1 MGFGPVTVTRRATA
15 IRIATKPRAAFSI
28 GSRLA
33 RLEGGVSNALLSG
46 MAGGQISID
55 VMDYEALADAD
66 VSVFRWMDALKAELG
81 LEAAGYDQVL
91 ASKVEAGRAL
101 AVLETLLGDDRA
113 GQAVGRIADATRG
126 RSLTIGDLIAGEV
139 MEAAGLGVKIS
150 ALDLASTVLE
160 IGNGERQLTL
170 DLGARA
176 GLADLDIDLAIGE
189 RPNGS
194 PWLAVTGDGQP
205 VIRTAQARLRLRART
220 AQSLAGL
227 AQVTLPVVVELAA
240 SEARLAG
247 IDCPADR
254 VTLEARPGLARAWV
268 GEVGDAALSDFKRP
282 LAPTQGT
289 LVSVSGLA
297 RVKARADTEIADQ
310 GFQSLTFSEGD
321 IAAERI
327 RTVSTREAGR
337 SLISTLLG
345 RLDVEVQALGLGL
358 GLGGLASAAEA
369 LLTPLGPVLDGVLNP
384 LLDALGLNLG
394 QFDRTAGARP
404 RRLLGS
410 GA

>member
-1 MGFGPVTVTRRATA
+1 
-15 IRIATKPRAAFSI
+15 
-28 GSRLA
+28 
-33 RLEGGVSNALLSG
+33 
-46 MAGGQISID
+46 
-55 VMDYEALADAD
+55 
-66 VSVFRWMDALKAELG
+66 
-81 LEAAGYDQVL
+81 
-91 ASKVEAGRAL
+91 
-101 AVLETLLGDDRA
+101 
-113 GQAVGRIADATRG
+113 
-126 RSLTIGDLIAGEV
+126 

-384 LLDALGLNLG
+384 LLDALGLKLG
-394 QFDRTAGARP
+394 QADL
-404 RRLLGS
+404 RLHGLDCREPG
-410 GA
+410 GPGVELVG